1 MRILAVDDDPIILD
15 LLKGSLTAHDQ
26 YELMCS
32 ASAEQALQTVAAET
46 VPIDCFLLD
55 IMLPGVDGIELC
67 DRIRKLRQYRTTPI
81 IMITASR
88 DPELMGRAFEAGATD
103 FISKPLD
110 GVELGARINSAAMLN
125 DSLHRER
132 EAQHTLAELSE
143 KLKIR
148 FEEPLQIDAQGVT
161 DLLTLENDLLRMPVG
176 VYAMNL
182 VAIDVMG
189 LRGVLR
195 AVGGPGFRYNLEQ
208 VAEAAKE
215 AFEGRAWKMGYAG
228 SGRFMAV
235 VLGRKRLNLEILREN
250 ISDALSARWNSNA
263 SGNPVPPSLQISSLT
278 DQRLWS
284 ALSASN
290 KLREHLDRT
299 DMMQGLAQERESE
312 LFERLDD
319 VSI

>member
-110 GVELGARINSAAMLN
+110 GVELQPAPRTRGPAHAGRT
-125 DSLHRER
+125 ER
-132 EAQHTLAELSE
+132 ETEN
-143 KLKIR
+143 
-148 FEEPLQIDAQGVT
+148 PL
-161 DLLTLENDLLRMPVG
+161 
-176 VYAMNL
+176 
-182 VAIDVMG
+182 
-189 LRGVLR
+189 
-195 AVGGPGFRYNLEQ
+195 
-208 VAEAAKE
+208 
-215 AFEGRAWKMGYAG
+215 
-228 SGRFMAV
+228 
-235 VLGRKRLNLEILREN
+235 
-250 ISDALSARWNSNA
+250 
-263 SGNPVPPSLQISSLT
+263 
-278 DQRLWS
+278 
-284 ALSASN
+284 
-290 KLREHLDRT
+290 
-299 DMMQGLAQERESE
+299 
-312 LFERLDD
+312 
-319 VSI
+319 